1 MNFIDQL
8 KYRYQTFGVV
18 ERLIVIL
25 VACFFLPFL
34 FRTLLYLFSIPFDQ
48 FFTWFE
54 LSVSFEDLLY
64 RPWSILTYAFFHGDF
79 GHIFWN
85 LILLYFSGRMMVNLF
100 KPQLFVNTFFLGVLV
115 GGATFVLSYN
125 FFPAFLGQSPRLIGS
140 SAGVM
145 AVLIFICS
153 YMPYK
158 DIRIFVFNI
167 KLIYIGLL
175 FIALDLIQ
183 IPVNNAGGH
192 LAHLGGALIGFLYQR
207 NIVRGNDFG
216 QWISKFWRSF
226 STLFTFK
233 SNRVR
238 KVYRSPDPKPKP
250 NQKDVNQEKI
260 DEILDKISQS
270 GYASL
275 TKEEKELL
283 FRAGNS

>member
-1 MNFIDQL
+1 MNFIDQM

-25 VACFFLPFL
+25 VACFVLPFL
-34 FRTLLYLFSIPFDQ
+34 LRAVLYLFTVPFDQ

-54 LSVSFEDLLY
+54 LSASFEDTSY
-64 RPWSILTYAFFHGDF
+64 RPWTILTYAFFHGDF

-85 LILLYFSGRMMVNLF
+85 LILLYYSGRMMVNLF
-100 KPQLFVNTFFLGVLV
+100 KPQLFINTFFLGILV

-125 FFPAFLGQSPRLIGS
+125 FFPAFEGQSARLIGS

-145 AVLIFICS
+145 AVLIFMCS
-153 YMPYK
+153 YMPFK
-158 DIRIFVFNI
+158 NVRLFVFNI
-167 KLIYIGLL
+167 KLIYIGFF

-183 IPVNNAGGH
+183 IPVNNSGGH

-216 QWISKFWRSF
+216 QWISNLWKTVSSMISF
-226 STLFTFK
+226 KKT
-233 SNRVR
+233 RIR
-238 KVYRSPDPKPKP
+238 KVYKSPSPKP
-250 NQKDVNQEKI
+250 NQKSVNQEKI

-283 FRAGNS
+283 FRAGKS

>member
-1 MNFIDQL
+1 MNLIDQM
-8 KYRYQTFGVV
+8 KYQYQISGVV

-25 VACFFLPFL
+25 VACFVLPFL
-34 FRTLLYLFSIPFDQ
+34 FRTVLFLFSIPFDQ
-48 FFTWFE
+48 FFTWFQ
-54 LSVSFEDLLY
+54 LSASFDDLLY
-64 RPWSILTYAFFHGDF
+64 RPWTIASYAFFHGDF

-85 LILLYFSGRMMVNLF
+85 LIFLHFAGRMMVNLF

-115 GGATFVLSYN
+115 GGLTFVLSFN
-125 FFPAFLGQSPRLIGS
+125 FFPVFQGKFPLLIGS

-145 AVLIFICS
+145 AVLIFMCS

-158 DIRIFVFNI
+158 DVRIFVFNI

-175 FIALDLIQ
+175 FIALDLIK
-183 IPVNNAGGH
+183 IPESNSGGR

-207 NIVRGNDFG
+207 SIVRGNDFG
-216 QWISKFWRSF
+216 KWISYFLESI
-226 STLFTFK
+226 SSLFTFK
-233 SNRVR
+233 KTRVR
-238 KVYRSPDPKPKP
+238 KVYRSPNPKPKSHQ
-250 NQKDVNQEKI
+250 NDVNQEKI

-283 FRAGNS
+283 FRAGKT

>member
-1 MNFIDQL
+1 MNFIDQM

-25 VACFFLPFL
+25 VACFVLPFL
-34 FRTLLYLFSIPFDQ
+34 LRAVLYLFTVPFDQ

-54 LSVSFEDLLY
+54 LSASFEDTSY
-64 RPWSILTYAFFHGDF
+64 RPWTILTYAFFHGDF

-100 KPQLFVNTFFLGVLV
+100 KPQLFINTFFLGILV

-125 FFPAFLGQSPRLIGS
+125 FFPAFEGQSARLIGS

-145 AVLIFICS
+145 AVLIFMCS
-153 YMPYK
+153 YMPFK
-158 DIRIFVFNI
+158 NVRLFVFNI
-167 KLIYIGLL
+167 KLIYIGFF

-183 IPVNNAGGH
+183 IPVNNSGGH

-216 QWISKFWRSF
+216 QWISNLWKTVSSMISF
-226 STLFTFK
+226 KKT
-233 SNRVR
+233 RIR
-238 KVYRSPDPKPKP
+238 KVYNSPSPKP
-250 NQKDVNQEKI
+250 NQKSVNQEKI

-283 FRAGNS
+283 FRAGKS

>member
-1 MNFIDQL
+1 MNFIDQM

-25 VACFFLPFL
+25 VACFVLPFL
-34 FRTLLYLFSIPFDQ
+34 LRAVVYLFTVPFDQ

-54 LSVSFEDLLY
+54 LSASFENTLY
-64 RPWSILTYAFFHGDF
+64 RPWTILTYAFFHGDF
-79 GHIFWN
+79 GHIFKN

-100 KPQLFVNTFFLGVLV
+100 KPQLFINTFFLGVLF

-125 FFPAFLGQSPRLIGS
+125 FFPAFEGQSARLIGS

-145 AVLIFICS
+145 AVLIFMCS

-158 DIRIFVFNI
+158 DVKIFVFNI

-175 FIALDLIQ
+175 FITLDLIQ

-207 NIVRGNDFG
+207 NIARGNDFG
-216 QWISKFWRSF
+216 EWISNLWKTVSSLISF
-226 STLFTFK
+226 KKTSI
-233 SNRVR
+233 R
-238 KVYRSPDPKPKP
+238 KVYNSPSPKP
-250 NQKDVNQEKI
+250 NQKSVNQEKI

-283 FRAGNS
+283 FRAGKS

>member
-1 MNFIDQL
+1 MFQL
-8 KYRYQTFGVV
+8 S
-18 ERLIVIL
+18 
-25 VACFFLPFL
+25 A
-34 FRTLLYLFSIPFDQ
+34 
-48 FFTWFE
+48 
-54 LSVSFEDLLY
+54 SFEDLLH
-64 RPWSILTYAFFHGDF
+64 RPWTIATYAFFHGDF

-85 LILLYFSGRMMVNLF
+85 LILLHFAGRMMVNLF
-100 KPQLFVNTFFLGVLV
+100 KPQLFVNTFFLGVLL

-125 FFPAFLGQSPRLIGS
+125 FFPAFQGQSPRLIGS

-145 AVLIFICS
+145 AVLIFMCS

-158 DIRIFVFNI
+158 DVRIFVFNI

-207 NIVRGNDFG
+207 NIASGNDFG
-216 QWISKFWRSF
+216 QWISSFWKSL
-226 STLFTFK
+226 SALFTFK
-233 SNRVR
+233 RTRVR
-238 KVYRSPDPKPKP
+238 KVYRSPNQKPK
-250 NQKDVNQEKI
+250 QKDVNQEKI

-283 FRAGNS
+283 FRAGKS

>member
-1 MNFIDQL
+1 MNFIDQM

-34 FRTLLYLFSIPFDQ
+34 FRTLLYLFSIPTDQ

-54 LSVSFEDLLY
+54 LSVSFEDLIY
-64 RPWSILTYAFFHGDF
+64 RPWTILSYAFFHGDF
-79 GHIFWN
+79 RHIFWN

-125 FFPAFLGQSPRLIGS
+125 FFPVFQGQSPRLIGC

-145 AVLIFICS
+145 AVLIFMCS

-192 LAHLGGALIGFLYQR
+192 LAHLGGALIGFLHQR
-207 NIVRGNDFG
+207 NIARGNDFG

-238 KVYRSPDPKPKP
+238 KVYRSPNPKSKP
-250 NQKDVNQEKI
+250 NQKNVNQEKI

>member
-1 MNFIDQL
+1 M

-25 VACFFLPFL
+25 VACFVLPFIL
-34 FRTLLYLFSIPFDQ
+34 RAVLYLFTVPFDQ

-54 LSVSFEDLLY
+54 LSASFEDTFY
-64 RPWSILTYAFFHGDF
+64 RPWTILTYAFFHGDF

-100 KPQLFVNTFFLGVLV
+100 KPQLFINTFFLGVLV

-125 FFPAFLGQSPRLIGS
+125 FFPAFEGQSARLIGS

-145 AVLIFICS
+145 AVLIFMCT
-153 YMPYK
+153 YMPFK
-158 DIRIFVFNI
+158 NVRIFVFNI
-167 KLIYIGLL
+167 KLIYIGLF
-175 FIALDLIQ
+175 FISVDLIQ
-183 IPVNNAGGH
+183 IPVNNSGGH

-216 QWISKFWRSF
+216 QWISNLWKTVLSLISF
-226 STLFTFK
+226 NKT
-233 SNRVR
+233 RIR
-238 KVYRSPDPKPKP
+238 KVYNSPSPKP
-250 NQKDVNQEKI
+250 NQKSVNQEKI
-260 DEILDKISQS
+260 DQILDKISQS

-283 FRAGNS
+283 FRAGKS

>member
-1 MNFIDQL
+1 MNFIDKM

-25 VACFFLPFL
+25 VACFVLPFL
-34 FRTLLYLFSIPFDQ
+34 LRTLFFLFSIPFDH
-48 FFTWFE
+48 FFKWFQ

-64 RPWSILTYAFFHGDF
+64 RPWTILTYAFFHGDF

-125 FFPAFLGQSPRLIGS
+125 FFPVFQGQSPQLIGS

-145 AVLIFICS
+145 AVLIFMCS

-158 DIRIFVFNI
+158 DLRILMFNI
-167 KLIYIGLL
+167 KLIYIGML

-192 LAHLGGALIGFLYQR
+192 LAHLGGALIGFIYQR

-216 QWISKFWRSF
+216 RWISNFWNSVF
-226 STLFTFK
+226 TLFTFK
-233 SNRVR
+233 RTRVR
-238 KVYRSPDPKPKP
+238 KVYRSPKPKP
-250 NQKDVNQEKI
+250 NKQM
-260 DEILDKISQS
+260 
-270 GYASL
+270 
-275 TKEEKELL
+275 
-283 FRAGNS
+283 

>member
-1 MNFIDQL
+1 MSFIDQM
-8 KYRYQTFGVV
+8 KYRYQTIGVV

-25 VACFFLPFL
+25 VACFVLPFL
-34 FRTLLYLFSIPFDQ
+34 FRTVLFLFSVPFEQ
-48 FFTWFE
+48 FFIWFQ
-54 LSVSFEDLLY
+54 LSASFEDLLY
-64 RPWSILTYAFFHGDF
+64 RPWTIVTYAFFHGDF

-85 LILLYFSGRMMVNLF
+85 LILLHFAGRMIVNLF
-100 KPQLFVNTFFLGVLV
+100 KSQIFVNTFFLGVLV

-125 FFPAFLGQSPRLIGS
+125 FFPAFQGQSPRLIGS

-145 AVLIFICS
+145 AVLIFMCS

-158 DIRIFVFNI
+158 SVRIFVFNV

-183 IPVNNAGGH
+183 IPVNNSGGH

-207 NIVRGNDFG
+207 SIVRGNNFG
-216 QWISKFWRSF
+216 ERISNFWKSVSF
-226 STLFTFK
+226 LFSFK
-233 SNRVR
+233 WTRVR
-238 KVYRSPDPKPKP
+238 KVYHSTDPKQKPK
-250 NQKDVNQEKI
+250 QRDVNQEKI
-260 DEILDKISQS
+260 DQILDKISQS

-283 FRAGNS
+283 FRAGKS

>member
-18 ERLIVIL
+18 ERLIVIM

-34 FRTLLYLFSIPFDQ
+34 FRTLFYLFSIPFDQ

-145 AVLIFICS
+145 AVLIFMCS

-216 QWISKFWRSF
+216 QWISKFWISF

-238 KVYRSPDPKPKP
+238 KVYRSPNPKPKP
-250 NQKDVNQEKI
+250 NQKNVNQEKI

>member
-1 MNFIDQL
+1 MNFIDQM

-25 VACFFLPFL
+25 VACFVLPFL
-34 FRTLLYLFSIPFDQ
+34 LRTVLFLFSIPFDQ
-48 FFTWFE
+48 FFTWFQ
-54 LSVSFEDLLY
+54 LSASFEDLLY
-64 RPWSILTYAFFHGDF
+64 RPWTIVTYAFFHGDF

-85 LILLYFSGRMMVNLF
+85 LILLHFAGRMMVNLF
-100 KPQLFVNTFFLGVLV
+100 KPQLFINTFFLGVLV

-125 FFPAFLGQSPRLIGS
+125 FFPAFQGQSPRLIGA

-145 AVLIFICS
+145 AVLIFMCS

-158 DIRIFVFNI
+158 DVRIFVFNI

-207 NIVRGNDFG
+207 NISRGNDFG
-216 QWISKFWRSF
+216 QWISNFWKSF
-226 STLFTFK
+226 SLCFHSKGLVFAK
-233 SNRVR
+233 FIDRHQSQNQNR
-238 KVYRSPDPKPKP
+238 KM
-250 NQKDVNQEKI
+250 
-260 DEILDKISQS
+260 
-270 GYASL
+270 
-275 TKEEKELL
+275 
-283 FRAGNS
+283 